1 MNKEY
6 DGIPGTPGDLFC
18 DMLREAQRERQLV
31 CIFRDPCDLRR
42 FAVGFVEAVSDAD
55 YSLQQIDPDGNP
67 DGLDIGSI
75 DDIIEIRKESRYA
88 RQIALLMEKEE
99 APAEKPASPVQGWNG
114 KPHPE
119 SCLEEALKRSMR
131 ERLVVNILLATGD
144 DELRFYGIVRGLTE
158 THARID
164 ILSDDG
170 EADGT
175 SVIRLDDIAGLQ
187 VNTRDERK
195 VALFNRH
202 RMHLYL

>member
-1 MNKEY
+1 MP
-6 DGIPGTPGDLFC
+6 DDLFT
-18 DMLREAQRERQLV
+18 DILYEAQREKQLV
-31 CIFRDPCDLRR
+31 CIFRDPSDLRR

-55 YSLQQIDPDGNP
+55 YTLQQIDPDGNP

-88 RQIALLMEKEE
+88 RQISLLMEKEDE
-99 APAEKPASPVQGWNG
+99 SQPRPAQGWNG

-119 SCLEEALKRSMR
+119 SCLDEVLRRSMQ
-131 ERLVVNILLATGD
+131 EKLVVNILLATGD
-144 DELRFYGIVRGLTE
+144 DELRFYGIVRELSE
-158 THARID
+158 THVRVD
-164 ILSDDG
+164 VLSDDG
-170 EADGT
+170 EPDGT
-175 SVIRLDDIAGLQ
+175 SVVRLDDIAGLQ

>member
-1 MNKEY
+1 MA
-6 DGIPGTPGDLFC
+6 DDLFC
-18 DMLREAQRERQLV
+18 EMLREAQKEKQLV
-31 CIFRDPCDLRR
+31 CIFRDPSDLRR
-42 FAVGFVEAVSDAD
+42 FAVGFVQAVSEAD
-55 YSLQQIDPDGNP
+55 YTLQQIDPDGNP

-88 RQIALLMEKEE
+88 RQISLLMEKEE
-99 APAEKPASPVQGWNG
+99 EQPLPRPAQGWNG
-114 KPHPE
+114 KPNPE
-119 SCLEEALKRSMR
+119 SCLDEALKHAMT
-131 ERLVVNILLATGD
+131 ERLVVNVLLATGD
-144 DELRFYGIVRGLTE
+144 DELRFFGIVRELTA
-158 THARID
+158 THTRID

-170 EADGT
+170 EPDGT

>member
-1 MNKEY
+1 MA
-6 DGIPGTPGDLFC
+6 DDLFC
-18 DMLREAQRERQLV
+18 DILREAQRDRQLV
-31 CIFRDPCDLRR
+31 CIFRDPSDLRR
-42 FAVGFVEAVSDAD
+42 FAVGFVEAVSDSD
-55 YSLQQIDPDGNP
+55 YTLQQIDPDGNP

-99 APAEKPASPVQGWNG
+99 EPKARPAQGWNG

-119 SCLEEALKRSMR
+119 SCLDEVLRRSMQ
-131 ERLVVNILLATGD
+131 EQLVVNILLATGD
-144 DELRFYGIVRGLTE
+144 DELRFYGIVRDLTDS
-158 THARID
+158 HARLD
-164 ILSDDG
+164 VLTDDG
-170 EADGT
+170 EPDGT
-175 SVIRLDDIAGLQ
+175 SVVRLDDIAGLQ

>member
-1 MNKEY
+1 MMHKEY
-6 DGIPGTPGDLFC
+6 DRMRDDLFC
-18 DMLREAQRERQLV
+18 GMLREAQKERQLV

-42 FAVGFVEAVSDAD
+42 FAVGFVEAVSDED
-55 YSLQQIDPDGNP
+55 YSLQQIDPEGNP
-67 DGLDIGSI
+67 DGIDVGSI

-88 RQIALLMEKEE
+88 RQIALLMDGEEEPKEK
-99 APAEKPASPVQGWNG
+99 APAGWTG

-119 SCLEEALKRSMR
+119 SCLDEALRRSMK
-131 ERLVVNILLATGD
+131 EKLVVNILLATGE
-144 DELRFYGIVRGLTE
+144 DELRFYGIVRDLTE
-158 THARID
+158 THTRID

-170 EADGT
+170 EPDGT

-187 VNTRDERK
+187 VNTRDEKK

>member
-1 MNKEY
+1 MA
-6 DGIPGTPGDLFC
+6 DDLFC
-18 DMLREAQRERQLV
+18 DILKEAQRERQLV
-31 CIFRDPCDLRR
+31 CIFRDPSDLRR

-55 YSLQQIDPDGNP
+55 YTLQQIDPDGNP

-99 APAEKPASPVQGWNG
+99 EPSRQPQGWNG

-119 SCLEEALKRSMR
+119 SCLDEVLRRSMADK
-131 ERLVVNILLATGD
+131 LVVNLLLATGD
-144 DELRFYGIVRGLTE
+144 DELRFYGIVRELTD

-164 ILSDDG
+164 VLSDDG
-170 EADGT
+170 EPDGT

>member
-1 MNKEY
+1 MA
-6 DGIPGTPGDLFC
+6 DDLFC
-18 DMLREAQRERQLV
+18 EILHEAQRERQLV
-31 CIFRDPCDLRR
+31 CIFRDPSDLRR
-42 FAVGFVEAVSDAD
+42 FAVGFVEAVSDSD
-55 YSLQQIDPDGNP
+55 YTLQQIDPDGNP

-99 APAEKPASPVQGWNG
+99 EPQKQPQGWTG

-119 SCLEEALKRSMR
+119 SCLDEVLKRSMLDK
-131 ERLVVNILLATGD
+131 LVVNILLATGD
-144 DELRFYGIVRGLTE
+144 DELRFYGIVRELTD
-158 THARID
+158 THARLD

-170 EADGT
+170 EPDGT

>member
-1 MNKEY
+1 MA
-6 DGIPGTPGDLFC
+6 DDLFC
-18 DMLREAQRERQLV
+18 EILREAQREKQLV
-31 CIFRDPCDLRR
+31 CIFRDPSDLRR
-42 FAVGFVEAVSDAD
+42 FAVGFVEAVSDSD
-55 YSLQQIDPDGNP
+55 YTLQQIDPDGNP

-99 APAEKPASPVQGWNG
+99 EQPAAKPTQGWTG

-119 SCLEEALKRSMR
+119 SCLDEVLRRSMM
-131 ERLVVNILLATGD
+131 EKLVVNILLATGD
-144 DELRFYGIVRGLTE
+144 DELRFYGIVRELTD
-158 THARID
+158 THARVD
-164 ILSDDG
+164 VLSDDG
-170 EADGT
+170 EPDGT
-175 SVIRLDDIAGLQ
+175 SVVRLDDIAGLQ

>member
-1 MNKEY
+1 MA
-6 DGIPGTPGDLFC
+6 DDLFC
-18 DMLREAQRERQLV
+18 EILREAQRDKQLV
-31 CIFRDPCDLRR
+31 CIFRDPSDLRR
-42 FAVGFVEAVSDAD
+42 FAVGYVEAVSDND
-55 YSLQQIDPDGNP
+55 YTLKQIDPDGNP

-88 RQIALLMEKEE
+88 RQIGLLMEKEE
-99 APAEKPASPVQGWNG
+99 DPTPKATQGWTG
-114 KPHPE
+114 KPNPE
-119 SCLEEALKRSMR
+119 SCLDEILKRSML
-131 ERLVVNILLATGD
+131 EKLVVNLLLATGD
-144 DELRFYGIVRGLTE
+144 DELRFYGIVRELTD

-164 ILSDDG
+164 VLSDDG
-170 EADGT
+170 EPDGT

>member
-1 MNKEY
+1 MA
-6 DGIPGTPGDLFC
+6 DDLFT
-18 DMLREAQRERQLV
+18 DILREAQREKQLV
-31 CIFRDPCDLRR
+31 CIFRDPSDLRR

-88 RQIALLMEKEE
+88 RQIALLMEKDDEDL
-99 APAEKPASPVQGWNG
+99 PKPAQGWNG
-114 KPHPE
+114 KPNPE
-119 SCLEEALKRSMR
+119 SCLDEVLRRSML
-131 ERLVVNILLATGD
+131 EKLVVNILLATGD
-144 DELRFYGIVRGLTE
+144 DELRFYGIVRELSD
-158 THARID
+158 THVRVD
-164 ILSDDG
+164 VLSDDG
-170 EADGT
+170 EPDGT
-175 SVIRLDDIAGLQ
+175 SVVRLDDIAGLQ

>member
-1 MNKEY
+1 MA
-6 DGIPGTPGDLFC
+6 DDLFC
-18 DMLREAQRERQLV
+18 EMLREAQKEKQLV
-31 CIFRDPCDLRR
+31 CIFRDPSDLRR
-42 FAVGFVEAVSDAD
+42 FAVGFVQAVSEED

-67 DGLDIGSI
+67 DGIDIGSI

-99 APAEKPASPVQGWNG
+99 EPAKPPSGWNG
-114 KPHPE
+114 SPNPE
-119 SCLEEALKRSMR
+119 SCLEEVLRRSMM
-131 ERLVVNILLATGD
+131 EKLVVNILLATGD
-144 DELRFYGIVRGLTE
+144 DELRFYGIVRELTD

-164 ILSDDG
+164 VLTDDG
-170 EADGT
+170 EPDGT
-175 SVIRLDDIAGLQ
+175 SVVRLEDMAGLQ

>member
-1 MNKEY
+1 MA
-6 DGIPGTPGDLFC
+6 DDLFC
-18 DMLREAQRERQLV
+18 EILREAQRERQLV
-31 CIFRDPCDLRR
+31 CIFRDPSDLRR
-42 FAVGFVEAVSDAD
+42 FAVGFVEAVSDSD
-55 YSLQQIDPDGNP
+55 YTLQQIDPEGNP

-99 APAEKPASPVQGWNG
+99 EPPTAKAGQGWNG
-114 KPHPE
+114 KPNPE
-119 SCLEEALKRSMR
+119 SCLDEVLRRSMV
-131 ERLVVNILLATGD
+131 EKLVVNILLATGD
-144 DELRFYGIVRGLTE
+144 DELRFYGIVRELTDS
-158 THARID
+158 HARVD
-164 ILSDDG
+164 VLSDDG
-170 EADGT
+170 EPDGT

>member
-1 MNKEY
+1 MKKEY
-6 DGIPGTPGDLFC
+6 DGLPEDLFC
-18 DMLREAQRERQLV
+18 TMLREAQKERQLV

-42 FAVGFVEAVSDAD
+42 FAVGFVEAVSDTD

-67 DGLDIGSI
+67 DGIDIGSI

-88 RQIALLMEKEE
+88 RQIALLMDKEE
-99 APAEKPASPVQGWNG
+99 EPKAKQMQGWNG
-114 KPHPE
+114 KPNPE
-119 SCLEEALKRSMR
+119 SCLDEALRHSMTD
-131 ERLVVNILLATGD
+131 RLVVNILLATGD
-144 DELRFYGIVRGLTE
+144 DELRFYGIVRELTE
-158 THARID
+158 THTRID